1 MNELYNYEKFTINM
15 ELLNQLI
22 EKIAHKEI
30 KDVIK
35 KMVKFH
41 GYDRITF
48 TELEDMLYNILD
60 GEEDDDGTNH
70 YQDNQE
76 DLGHSKL
83 SNSIHQLNHS
93 I

>member
-1 MNELYNYEKFTINM
+1 MNELYNYENLTINM
-15 ELLNQLI
+15 DLLNQLI

-35 KMVKFH
+35 KMLKFH

-60 GEEDDDGTNH
+60 GEEGNDEINH
-70 YQDNQE
+70 YQD
-76 DLGHSKL
+76 H
-83 SNSIHQLNHS
+83 
-93 I
+93 